1 LLDLRGPTSKRKER
15 RGRKGGMERK
25 EREWEVE
32 GVDTAL
38 AYSLRDAT
46 GAASGPIWS

>member
-25 EREWEVE
+25 EREGEVE
-32 GVDTAL
+32 GVDTAWPDL
-38 AYSLRDAT
+38 
-46 GAASGPIWS
+46 